1 MFEYALYGEGYVA
14 EVEMTSDFIDLGGTK
29 SIRDLIWDA
38 DLPAG
43 THVEIRSQTG
53 DTFVIERKY
62 FRKNG
67 VEVSEAQWTKLP
79 NSQKLDVVEIQ
90 RRGTDWSGWSPIY
103 TAPEAV
109 FQSPSPRRYVQL
121 QVRLG
126 NDHPDIAPL
135 LHSIALRFDAALISG
150 GVTSRILPRR
160 VAFDSLQI
168 FTYVLKPVFRTGDQ
182 GFDRVLIQTPAE
194 LREVSV
200 KVGGQTVVPLTVVMR
215 GDTRVDLP
223 QRVQRDSVEVM
234 FQTRIHANA
243 TAFEAWVSIV
253 GTDSRQ
259 GVRAEE
265 QYAATVFVPSVA
277 SEVDLIRSV
286 AVTPLVTPNGDGVN
300 DAATIR
306 FTLAKVEAT
315 EPEVSIHDLSGRRV
329 RMVAADSEGYRWDG
343 RDERGRLLPLGTYI
357 CRIVMAAD
365 VGEQTAQRIINLAY

>member
-1 MFEYALYGEGYVA
+1 
-14 EVEMTSDFIDLGGTK
+14 MTSDFIDLGGTK
-29 SIRDLIWDA
+29 SIRDLTWDA

-90 RRGTDWSGWSPIY
+90 QRGTDWSGWSPIY

-135 LHSIALRFDAALISG
+135 LHSIALQFDAALISG

-168 FTYVLKPVFRTGDQ
+168 FTYVLRPVFRTGDQ
-182 GFDRVLIQTPAE
+182 GFDRV
-194 LREVSV
+194 
-200 KVGGQTVVPLTVVMR
+200 R
-215 GDTRVDLP
+215 GDTLRVDLP

-243 TAFEAWVSIV
+243 TTFEAWVSIV

-265 QYAATVFVPSVA
+265 QYAATVLVPSVA
-277 SEVDLIRSV
+277 SDGDLIRSV
-286 AVTPLVTPNGDGVN
+286 SVTPLVTPNGDGVN

-306 FTLAKVEAT
+306 FALAKVEAT
-315 EPEVSIHDLSGRRV
+315 ETEVSIHDLSGRRV

-343 RDERGRLLPLGTYI
+343 RDERGKLLPPGTYI

>member
-1 MFEYALYGEGYVA
+1 
-14 EVEMTSDFIDLGGTK
+14 
-29 SIRDLIWDA
+29 
-38 DLPAG
+38 
-43 THVEIRSQTG
+43 
-53 DTFVIERKY
+53 
-62 FRKNG
+62 
-67 VEVSEAQWTKLP
+67 
-79 NSQKLDVVEIQ
+79 
-90 RRGTDWSGWSPIY
+90 
-103 TAPEAV
+103 
-109 FQSPSPRRYVQL
+109 
-121 QVRLG
+121 
-126 NDHPDIAPL
+126 
-135 LHSIALRFDAALISG
+135 
-150 GVTSRILPRR
+150 
-160 VAFDSLQI
+160 
-168 FTYVLKPVFRTGDQ
+168 
-182 GFDRVLIQTPAE
+182 
-194 LREVSV
+194 
-200 KVGGQTVVPLTVVMR
+200 MR